1 MTIEIPE
8 FHSALLG
15 FSKTEVLDFLAE
27 LETEKENGESRQAA
41 ADQTIA
47 TLRQENETLKKQLE
61 ALSVENDRLCADN
74 QELRK
79 KSGELRDRLTSMEE
93 QGESIQNALISAQ
106 RMSRIVLTEAQE
118 EADRVT
124 IQAKNTATKTL
135 EEAKKRNDTLQA
147 SYDRMLL
154 DTGKMKAELIDLYR
168 RHLALLAEIPG
179 QAQVPVLEEEVLE
192 TVGE

>member
-1 MTIEIPE
+1 METPD

-15 FSKTEVLDFLAE
+15 FSKAEVLDFLAE

-47 TLRQENETLKKQLE
+47 TLRQENEALKKQLE
-61 ALSVENDRLCADN
+61 EQSSENSRLATENQALR
-74 QELRK
+74 QE
-79 KSGELRDRLTSMEE
+79 SGELRDRLTGVEA
-93 QGESIQNALISAQ
+93 QGESIQEALVSAQ

-135 EEAKKRNDTLQA
+135 EEAKKRNDALQA

-154 DTGKMKAELIDLYR
+154 DTGKMKSELIDLYR

-179 QAQVPVLEEEVLE
+179 QGQVPVLEEEVLE